1 MLELRNV
8 ETFYGNIMALK
19 GISLSVSE
27 GEIITLIGANGAG
40 KSTTLM
46 TICGLIPARRGDILF
61 MGRSIRR
68 MEPHEIVALGISQVP
83 EGRRIFPL
91 LTVTENLD
99 MGAFLRKD
107 KADIARDMEYIF
119 SLFPILKER
128 RHQQGGTLS
137 GGEQQMLAISRALMA
152 RPRLLLLDEPSLGL
166 APIIVQQ
173 IFQMIGKINEE
184 SRTTILLVEQNAN
197 MALKIAHRGYVM
209 ENGRITLEGA
219 AANLLDNEDV
229 KRAISG
235 CRVRNALGRQRLT
248 DGFYYVGLVFH
259 FILRANDAVSGRA
272 TARPLHRLVG

>member
-1 MLELRNV
+1 MDSVLEVNGTTMDFGGLR
-8 ETFYGNIMALK
+8 ALHAVD
-19 GISLSVSE
+19 LQVRQR
-27 GEIITLIGANGAG
+27 EIVALIGPNGAG

-46 TICGLIPARRGDILF
+46 TVCGVVPARRGDILF
-61 MGRSIRR
+61 MGRQIGR

-128 RHQQGGTLS
+128 CHQQGGTLS

-166 APIIVQQ
+166 APLVVQL
-173 IFQMIGKINEE
+173 IFRMIEKINEE
-184 SRTTILLVEQNAN
+184 NRTTILLVEQNAN

-219 AANLLDNEDV
+219 AASLLDNEDV
-229 KRAISG
+229 KRAY
-235 CRVRNALGRQRLT
+235 LGL
-248 DGFYYVGLVFH
+248 
-259 FILRANDAVSGRA
+259 
-272 TARPLHRLVG
+272 